1 MSSTRDLFASCNL
14 RCTRQREAVYAALKA
29 TKKHP
34 TPEQLHALVTELE
47 PGISLATVYNPLDA
61 LCDAGL
67 CRRFATESGAS
78 GGTAYRYDADIE
90 DHAHLETADGRL
102 LDLPTAL
109 DDELQDAIPAE
120 LLRRIEHATGVR
132 IDRVAL
138 RLIESNDRE
147 QG

>member
-1 MSSTRDLFASCNL
+1 MTTLRALFASHGL

-34 TPEQLHALVTELE
+34 TPEQLHTLVTSQE
-47 PGISLATVYNPLDA
+47 PGISLATVYNTLDA
-61 LCDAGL
+61 RCDAGL

-78 GGTAYRYDADIE
+78 GGSAYRYDADIE

-102 LDLPTAL
+102 LDLPESL

-120 LLRRIEHATGVR
+120 LLRRIEHATGVK

-138 RLIESNDRE
+138 RLIESNDR
-147 QG
+147 GTG

>member
-1 MSSTRDLFASCNL
+1 MPPVRELFALHGL
-14 RCTRQREAVYAALKA
+14 RCTRQREAVYTALRG

-34 TPEQLHALVTELE
+34 TPEQLHTLVKQTDAA
-47 PGISLATVYNPLDA
+47 ISLATVYNTLDA

-78 GGTAYRYDADIE
+78 GASVYRYDADIE

-102 LDLPTAL
+102 LDLPQAL

-120 LLRRIEHATGVR
+120 LLRRIEYATGVK
-132 IDRVAL
+132 IDRVTL
-138 RLIESNDRE
+138 RLIESDEKRAS
-147 QG
+147 